1 MCLCKFARVL
11 VHVRKYTSSVAIS
24 NVTVLPEVL
33 MCKWEV
39 SVCGDHEMSNEYN
52 IRCVAVG
59 THHLSVTCPW
69 FAIGSRLPAIRTFIQ
84 IHWVIEMQNG
94 NEIISL
100 LYFYLYEY
108 CAIMTSHK
116 YETFHFLS
124 LWILRIKISNC
135 KTRIILS
142 FFLTFINTF
151 VVARWSRTD
160 ILIKYLIIQRYNFN
174 MHRTM

>member
-69 FAIGSRLPAIRTFIQ
+69 FAIGSCLPAIWTFIQ
-84 IHWVIEMQNG
+84 IHSVIEMQNG
-94 NEIISL
+94 NEITSS
-100 LYFYLYEY
+100 LYFSLYEY
-108 CAIMTSHK
+108 PAIVTSHK

-124 LWILRIKISNC
+124 LWILQVKISNC
-135 KTRIILS
+135 KTRIILF
-142 FFLTFINTF
+142 FFLFF
-151 VVARWSRTD
+151 
-160 ILIKYLIIQRYNFN
+160 F
-174 MHRTM
+174 